1 MHLELLSLSQY
12 LFDTKALES
21 VQNTKLELQ
30 TSKLE
35 EQHRC

>member
-21 VQNTKLELQ
+21 VHTKLELQ

>member
-12 LFDTKALES
+12 LFDTKTLES
-21 VQNTKLELQ
+21 VRTKLELQ